1 MAKTKLI
8 GNKMKFREGRLKR
21 GKPRRSK
28 MNKYGRRRS
37 GRKS

>member
-1 MAKTKLI
+1 MAKTI
-8 GNKMKFREGRLKR
+8 GNKTSFREGRLKR

-37 GRKS
+37 GRKN